1 MSPYYHLPHR
11 RQLPLHRPHFSIW
24 CSVVSSISCSR
35 FGYIT
40 LVQLICTY
48 IHCFGRI
55 LSSPMRGIPGR
66 TAAYNFISCKLDGT
80 MLSSLGREMRR
91 SGTMTESFFPSPFCW
106 VPPVWLSQ
114 QIGWRLQLR
123 NRDQPRRKGDVPSS
137 WICRGTFSS
146 GHLGVLSPGQPRRS
160 DQPPAVLWQFGP
172 IFPNKLERGAVEPLL
187 LPRKIQPL
195 RGSYKSQTM
204 LEGRRSKICLSASMP
219 TLAVLISL
227 VCDFRV
233 YACTL
238 HNCTCDLCMAIA
250 FSSSQITMVIGRL
263 QCYDLIRTKHAD
275 ECTLQESSM
284 HNT

>member
-66 TAAYNFISCKLDGT
+66 TAAYNFISCKLGT
-80 MLSSLGREMRR
+80 SLSSLGREMRR

-146 GHLGVLSPGQPRRS
+146 GHLDGSAVAWTTSPFRSTTRRPLTVWPNFS
-160 DQPPAVLWQFGP
+160 KQAGEGSCRAAAPASE
-172 IFPNKLERGAVEPLL
+172 NSALERQL
-187 LPRKIQPL
+187 
-195 RGSYKSQTM
+195 
-204 LEGRRSKICLSASMP
+204 
-219 TLAVLISL
+219 
-227 VCDFRV
+227 
-233 YACTL
+233 
-238 HNCTCDLCMAIA
+238 
-250 FSSSQITMVIGRL
+250 
-263 QCYDLIRTKHAD
+263 
-275 ECTLQESSM
+275 
-284 HNT
+284 